1 MRIHI
6 ITGTKEQSEQAIA
19 YAACP
24 ANEIQAYYTQLLQ
37 DACAKQIDTLYL
49 QGLPLQGKNSD
60 NFQSMGNMEQ
70 AIVEFLHTH
79 EFPKTVEI
87 ITESEEASTMYKV
100 VYNFWFAQEKSARME
115 DKNWD

>member
-6 ITGTKEQSEQAIA
+6 TTGTKEQFDHAIP
-19 YAACP
+19 YPTCVAA
-24 ANEIQAYYTQLLQ
+24 ALAGYYTPILQ
-37 DACAKQIDTLYL
+37 DACDKQTATLYL
-49 QGLPLQGKNSD
+49 QGLPLQEKNSD
-60 NFQSMGNMEQ
+60 NFQAMGNMER

-79 EFPKTVEI
+79 EFPKDVEI

>member
-6 ITGTKEQSEQAIA
+6 TTGTKEQFKQAIT
-19 YAACP
+19 YSDCP
-24 ANEIQAYYTQLLQ
+24 ANEIQAYYTLLLQ
-37 DACAKQIDTLYL
+37 DACDKQTGTLYL
-49 QGLPLQGKNSD
+49 QGLPLQEKNSD
-60 NFQSMGNMEQ
+60 NFQAMGNMER

-79 EFPKTVEI
+79 EFPKDVEI

-115 DKNWD
+115 DDSWD